1 MKMIAGHSIEEWDRM
16 LPLLTSVTRAEEVF
30 WANSHLAP
38 VQGRVISD
46 SLSLLDIEEA
56 EKRLER
62 FAPYLEKAFPE
73 TQKNKGIIESD
84 LVEIPKMKTALRREA
99 GSAVQGA
106 LYLKLDSHLPISGS
120 VKARGGIYEV
130 LKTAEDIAR
139 RKGFP
144 AEGESYAVF
153 DSDGVKKLLSEYS
166 IVVGSTGNLGLSI
179 GIMSARLGFKVYVHM
194 SADAKQWKKELLRA
208 KGATVIE
215 HAGDYGLAVAAGRR
229 ESERDVKSHF
239 VDDENSATLFL
250 GYAVAAKRLQRQLA
264 ERNIPVD
271 AAHPLFVYLP
281 CGVGGAPGGITFGL
295 RTLFGDH
302 VHCFFAEPTHAPAM
316 LIGLMTGQHNAVSV
330 NDFGLDNLTDADGLA
345 VGRPSG
351 FVGKT
356 LERDIS
362 GVFTVADEHLY
373 RLLTLLA
380 DTENIFLEPSALAGF
395 PGPCKL
401 VTSEQ
406 GRQYIKQWN
415 LSGVLPSA
423 THVVW
428 ATGGGMVPPDIMR
441 TFYHKGESLLNHT
454 GGKAMEGYHE

>member
-1 MKMIAGHSIEEWDRM
+1 MKEIAGHSLEEWEKM
-16 LPLLTSVTRAEEVF
+16 LPLLASVERAEKIF
-30 WANSHLAP
+30 WVNPRLAS
-38 VQGRVISD
+38 VQGRAISE
-46 SLSLLDIEEA
+46 SLTLADIDEA

-62 FAPYLEKAFPE
+62 FAPYLEKVFPE
-73 TQKNKGIIESD
+73 TAKNKGIIESE
-84 LVEIPKMKTALRREA
+84 LRAVPKMKTALQRETEA
-99 GSAVQGA
+99 AALGS

-130 LKTAEDIAR
+130 LKTAEDLAL
-139 RKGFP
+139 KNGWLT
-144 AEGESYAVF
+144 EDENYAVF
-153 DSDGVKKLLSEYS
+153 DSNRFKKHLSEYS

-194 SADAKQWKKELLRA
+194 SAEAKQWKKDLLRE

-215 HAGDYGLAVAAGRR
+215 HAGDYGLAVAAGRK
-229 ESERDVKSHF
+229 ESEQDPQSHF

-250 GYAVAAKRLQRQLA
+250 GYAVAAKRLQKQLR
-264 ERNIPVD
+264 EMDIKVD

-295 RTLFGDH
+295 RTIFGDH

-316 LIGLMTGQHNAVSV
+316 LLGLMTGRHNAVSV
-330 NDFGLDNLTDADGLA
+330 NDFGLDNITDADGLA

-373 RLLTLLA
+373 RLLKQLA

-395 PGPCKL
+395 PGPWELAASKEGRRYVEKWKL
-401 VTSEQ
+401 ENVM
-406 GRQYIKQWN
+406 
-415 LSGVLPSA
+415 PAA
-423 THVVW
+423 THIVW
-428 ATGGGMVPPDIMR
+428 ATGGGMVPADILKA
-441 TFYHKGESLLNHT
+441 FYSRALSEKPSCSLT
-454 GGKAMEGYHE
+454 EPSR